1 MAKKVVIIGGGFGGL
16 QAALVLGRS
25 RDVQVSILD
34 RRNHFLFQPLLYQV
48 ATASLSP
55 SDIGTPIRQV
65 VARNRNTSV
74 HLERA
79 VSADLARKVVVT
91 DSDIHEFDYL
101 IMACGSSHSYFGRDE
116 WEDLAPGLKTL
127 EQALEIRRRLLLAF
141 ETAEKDPDPVRKRR
155 LLTFVVI
162 GGGPTGVELAG
173 AVTELARGIV
183 SREFRTIRPEEVR
196 VILLHAGD
204 RLLPSFDPALSE
216 KARRALVD
224 KGVEVRLGQ
233 QAQDLGTAGV
243 TAGGELIET
252 TTVLWAAGVRASALN
267 ATLGVPLDAAGR
279 VPVGPELCLHGHPE
293 VFAIGDQARF
303 ETPEGPLPGLAPV
316 AMQQGR
322 AAARNILLDIA
333 GKPRK
338 PFRYVDKGTMAVI
351 GRSYAVSQLGRLRLS
366 GFPAWMIWIVVHILY
381 LVGHRSRVMVM
392 INWAWSYITFKRGAR
407 LITYQSWKE
416 SEEPRRPAVQAVRAQ
431 PAEAPVKA

>member
-1 MAKKVVIIGGGFGGL
+1 MAKKVVIVGAGFGGL

-25 RDVQVSILD
+25 PDVRVSILD

-65 VARNRNTSV
+65 VARHRNTSV

-79 VSADLARKVVVT
+79 VSVDLARKVVVT
-91 DSDIHEFDYL
+91 DSDTHGFDYL
-101 IMACGSSHSYFGRDE
+101 ILACGSSHSYFGRDE

-127 EQALEIRRRLLLAF
+127 EQALEIRRRVLLAF
-141 ETAEKDPDPVRKRR
+141 ETAEKDPDPVHKRK

-183 SREFRTIRPEEVR
+183 TKEFRNIGPEEVR

-216 KARRALVD
+216 KARRALVE

-233 QAQDLGTAGV
+233 RAQDLGTAGV
-243 TAGGELIET
+243 TAGGELIAT
-252 TTVLWAAGVRASALN
+252 CTVLWAAGVRPSALN

-279 VPVGPELCLHGHPE
+279 VPVGPELSLHGHPDA
-293 VFAIGDQARF
+293 FAIGDQARF

-322 AAARNILLDIA
+322 AAARNILLGIA

-366 GFPAWMIWIVVHILY
+366 GFPAWVIWIVVHILY
-381 LVGHRSRVMVM
+381 LVGHRNRVMVM
-392 INWAWSYITFKRGAR
+392 INWAWSYATFRRGAR

-416 SEEPRRPAVQAVRAQ
+416 SEEPRRPAIQAARVH
-431 PAEAPVKA
+431 PAESPIRA